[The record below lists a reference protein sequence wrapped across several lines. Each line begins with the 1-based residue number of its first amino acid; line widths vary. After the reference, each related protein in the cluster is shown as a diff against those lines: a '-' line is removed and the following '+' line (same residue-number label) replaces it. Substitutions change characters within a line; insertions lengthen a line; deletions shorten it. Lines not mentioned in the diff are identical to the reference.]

1 MAFSNLKKG
10 GFGKSDTSFDIITG
24 GLTYCGGEE
33 IDYWLSLRAS
43 KIEKAKIIN
52 EKFIKELYPFLGSTS
67 LNLRKLYE
75 YILDNSTVSGLLITQ
90 LNIIIDS
97 IINLEIDIKNLQCKN
112 LKFITIPEETV
123 IEDIISK
130 IINKK
135 AIDGLPK
142 EKINHGIKSNLIYN
156 PDDLQ
161 EIINRIIEYI
171 NAFVACEF
179 VGTKSSPQMQDP
191 RFIFDDT
198 NRESIKPIKKMKK
211 HFNFSTLECGNSGS
225 AILIDFNEKLLDKLF
240 KKEIRVSKYI
250 KELEIYFGYVIEQ
263 LNIVIVKIND
273 LNAKLKTF

>member
-1 MAFSNLKKG
+1 MFS
-10 GFGKSDTSFDIITG
+10 
-24 GLTYCGGEE
+24 
-33 IDYWLSLRAS
+33 
-43 KIEKAKIIN
+43 IIN

-67 LNLRKLYE
+67 LSLRKLYE

-142 EKINHGIKSNLIYN
+142 EKINHGIRSNLIYN
-156 PDDLQ
+156 PDDLR

-171 NAFVACEF
+171 NTFVAFFFLMKEK
-179 VGTKSSPQMQDP
+179 TPKNKS
-191 RFIFDDT
+191 T
-198 NRESIKPIKKMKK
+198 
-211 HFNFSTLECGNSGS
+211 
-225 AILIDFNEKLLDKLF
+225 
-240 KKEIRVSKYI
+240 
-250 KELEIYFGYVIEQ
+250 Q
-263 LNIVIVKIND
+263 L
-273 LNAKLKTF
+273 AP

>member
-67 LNLRKLYE
+67 LSLRKLYE

-97 IINLEIDIKNLQCKN
+97 IINLEINIKNLQCKN

-211 HFNFSTLECGNSGS
+211 QFHFYTLEN
-225 AILIDFNEKLLDKLF
+225 LKDFDSNLLDKLF
-240 KKEIRVSKYI
+240 KKEIKVSKYI